1 MTEKY
6 ILNEHIIPDGIM
18 HDQDLNNIS
27 FDGDTLTLSFDIH
40 YYPKNYTDTTL
51 VEKYKDF

>member
-18 HDQDLNNIS
+18 HDQELNNIS
-27 FDGDTLTLSFDIH
+27 FVTFSRSVFRSMNSSTSG
-40 YYPKNYTDTTL
+40 
-51 VEKYKDF
+51 